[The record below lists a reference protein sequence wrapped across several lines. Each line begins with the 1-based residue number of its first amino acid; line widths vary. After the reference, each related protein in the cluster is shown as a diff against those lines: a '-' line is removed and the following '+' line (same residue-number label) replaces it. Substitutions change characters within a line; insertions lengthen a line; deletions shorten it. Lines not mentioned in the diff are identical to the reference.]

1 MTLRP
6 ALRAVVAVLYGMRML
21 RLLLSA
27 LAAFAVACRVHGDPA
42 PAAVYL
48 TWQRDPTTTMTVH
61 WLSGDDDPRDEIAL
75 VSGAQDEPA
84 AVTGVHRPMPGA
96 AAHVH
101 TVELTGLRPGGEYR
115 FRIAG
120 RDEEHRFR
128 TMPADASRPITFI
141 DAGDVYYRAKI
152 DGRLYREA
160 AKRDPMFAVIGGDI
174 VYDNGELSRGDRWI
188 RWLDYWQRNM
198 VTSDGRLIPMIVAIG
213 NHEVK
218 GRYDRTP
225 AEAPFFYALFASP
238 GPRGY
243 TVLDFGSYMSL
254 IVLDT
259 GHTNPIEGAQAQWLE
274 QVLAER
280 GGVPHLFAVYHV
292 PSHPSARDWNDDKC
306 PSIRRHWVPLFERFG
321 LDVAFE
327 HHDHAYKR
335 THPIRDG
342 GVDAAGVVYL
352 GDGGFGAN
360 LRRPHPVAQTWYL
373 ARAEKVHSFT
383 VTTIHGESREHYAV
397 DPDGQIVDG
406 SGSLFRREKGSRSPS
421 SDAPP

>member
-1 MTLRP
+1 MCW
-6 ALRAVVAVLYGMRML
+6 Y
-21 RLLLSA
+21 RLLLLL
-27 LAAFAVACRVHGDPA
+27 LAVLAVPGRGCAARPQPG
-42 PAAVYL
+42 PAAGYR
-48 TWQRDPTTTMTVH
+48 TWQSGPTTTMTVH
-61 WLSGDDDPRDEIAL
+61 WLSRDDDPRDEIVFAGL
-75 VSGAQDEPA
+75 RGEPA
-84 AVTGVHRPMPGA
+84 AITGNHLRMPGA
-96 AAHVH
+96 AAYVH
-101 TVELTGLRPGGEYR
+101 TVELTGLEPGGDYR

-141 DAGDVYYRAKI
+141 DGGDMYYHAEI
-152 DGRLYREA
+152 DGGLYREA

-188 RWLDYWQRNM
+188 RWLDYWQRHM

-225 AEAPFFYALFASP
+225 AEAPFFYSLFASP

-243 TVLDFGSYMSL
+243 AVLDFASYMSL
-254 IVLDT
+254 VVLDT
-259 GHTNPIEGAQAQWLE
+259 GHTNPVEGAQALWLE

-280 GGVPHLFAVYHV
+280 GRVPHLIAAYHV
-292 PSHPSARDWNDDKC
+292 PSHPSVRGWDDDKC
-306 PSIRRHWVPLFERFG
+306 PLIRLHWVPLFERYG

-342 GVDAAGVVYL
+342 QVDPAGVVYL
-352 GDGGFGAN
+352 GDGGWGAN
-360 LRRPHPVAQTWYL
+360 LRDPRPAGRTWYL
-373 ARAEKVHSFT
+373 ARTEKVHSFT
-383 VTTIHGESREHYAV
+383 VTTIQGDAREHYAV
-397 DPDGQIVDG
+397 DEDGRIVDRCG
-406 SGSLFRREKGSRSPS
+406 SDSP
-421 SDAPP
+421 P